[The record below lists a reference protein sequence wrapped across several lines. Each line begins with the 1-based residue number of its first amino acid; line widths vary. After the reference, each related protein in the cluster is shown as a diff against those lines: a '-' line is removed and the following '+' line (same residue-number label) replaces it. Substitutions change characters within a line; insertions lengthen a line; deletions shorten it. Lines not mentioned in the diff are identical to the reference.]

1 MTKQITVED
10 FELLK
15 RIVFMRMHDLSDR
28 VHSTGGFAQF
38 LFGEE
43 IVATDKLFERLAGE
57 HEAERCRQEWRKIVQ
72 IGAEAYADDLAERGY
87 C

>member
-1 MTKQITVED
+1 MTNHITIEE

-15 RIVFMRMHDLSDR
+15 KIVFMRMQDLSDR
-28 VHSTGGFAQF
+28 VHLTGGLAQL
-38 LFGEE
+38 LFGDEM
-43 IVATDKLFERLAGE
+43 VATDTLFEKLAGKQQ
-57 HEAERCRQEWRKIVQ
+57 AEVCRAEWRKIVQ

>member
-1 MTKQITVED
+1 MTNHITIEE

-15 RIVFMRMHDLSDR
+15 KIVFMRMQDLSDR
-28 VHSTGGFAQF
+28 VHLNSGLAQL

-43 IVATDKLFERLAGE
+43 IASTDKLFEKLAGE
-57 HEAERCRQEWRKIVQ
+57 QQAEVCRAEWRKIAQ